1 MTATLRS
8 QRRQADCSRYRR

>member
-8 QRRQADCSRYRR
+8 LYM